1 MKTMKWLVSREM
13 WENKG
18 SLLWAPLIVA
28 ALIVLFVSFTA
39 SYGVLS
45 GQFANAGVH
54 IDGVTVSF
62 ADKIARMT
70 PEEHAGIARSVASG
84 YLSVAAPLLI
94 VLTGVVFFYCLGALY
109 EERRDRSIL
118 FWKSLPI
125 SDQSTVLSKVL
136 VALVVAPAITVFIG
150 IVMSVIL
157 LLVGTLLLAF
167 KGVNLFGLLAA
178 TPALYLT
185 PLTIIALLPIYI
197 LWALPTV
204 GWLLMVSA
212 WARSK
217 VFLWAVGVP
226 ILLAIV
232 VQWTRF
238 VAPPG
243 LDIRW
248 YLENVLF
255 RGLGGLVPGIW
266 MAADDINVR
275 LLVHAGE
282 NTINISGILVE
293 SYMMLSR
300 PQIWI
305 GAVVGAAMIYAA
317 IKLRRWKDEG

>member
-1 MKTMKWLVSREM
+1 MKWLVAREM

-39 SYGVLS
+39 SYGIFS
-45 GQFANAGVH
+45 GQLANGGVVVNGTHVDFVTKFAQMPPDTRASLV
-54 IDGVTVSF
+54 
-62 ADKIARMT
+62 
-70 PEEHAGIARSVASG
+70 RSIASG

-125 SDQSTVLSKVL
+125 SDQATVLSKVAT
-136 VALVVAPAITVFIG
+136 ALVVAPVITIFIG

-157 LLVGTLLLAF
+157 LLLGALLLAF
-167 KGVNLFGLLAA
+167 KGINLFGLLAT

-185 PLTIIALLPIYI
+185 PLTVVALLPIYI

-212 WARSK
+212 WAKSK

-238 VAPPG
+238 MAPPG

-282 NTINISGILVE
+282 NTINISGILLE
-293 SYMMLSR
+293 SYMLLGR

-305 GAVVGAAMIYAA
+305 GALVGAAMIYAA